1 LEPVKNTNILSPC
14 SKTKLSAITFKDAYA
29 GIVPKVIRLWVAV
42 DPDLIR
48 FTVVFTV
55 KPWVTELLAI

>member
-1 LEPVKNTNILSPC
+1 LEPVRNTNILSPC
-14 SKTKLSAITFKDAYA
+14 SKTKLSAITFKDANA
-29 GIVPKVIRLWVAV
+29 GIAPKVIRLYVAV

-55 KPWVTELLAI
+55 